1 MPTKR
6 NYLLLTILFL
16 WCVSCKS
23 EKKSDSLNV
32 KTVSEL
38 KTDSI
43 NNYTKSVIQSKE
55 KNNYRNLTIDTTKV
69 FGICAQDPNAFY
81 ADFLLTSKSFYV
93 VDYEEMKQCLIF
105 QIKTK
110 SQCFI
115 KILFKKE

>member
-43 NNYTKSVIQSKE
+43 NNYTKSVI
-55 KNNYRNLTIDTTKV
+55 
-69 FGICAQDPNAFY
+69 
-81 ADFLLTSKSFYV
+81 
-93 VDYEEMKQCLIF
+93 
-105 QIKTK
+105 
-110 SQCFI
+110 
-115 KILFKKE
+115 